1 MLLVCYLVILESCT
15 TSLNVFVVGNVGDKT
30 CTSNQVGISR
40 LVEIKDMGYLIIKLC
55 SMVKMPMMKMKKT
68 KTIRQRTS
76 LRSRWL
82 EVETMRS

>member
-40 LVEIKDMGYLIIKLC
+40 LVEIKDM
-55 SMVKMPMMKMKKT
+55 VT
-68 KTIRQRTS
+68 
-76 LRSRWL
+76 WL
-82 EVETMRS
+82 LNFVQGSKR